1 MSCFACKLKNGKSYG
16 KCAVKDDLAPFLEK
30 IENIDAILF
39 GSPIY
44 FGSISGEMR
53 SFMERIMF
61 QYLEYKGGYPSLYK
75 RKIKTGFIYN
85 MNISNDT
92 MHEYQYR
99 QELSRIEAH
108 SRRTFDSSEALYV
121 NTQFGDVRGVIE
133 IDGFDNISSIY
144 RLSEDHR
151 YKTDDK
157 FIVGFGLEETTTNFL
172 LKIRFKAS

>member
-1 MSCFACKLKNGKSYG
+1 
-16 KCAVKDDLAPFLEK
+16 
-30 IENIDAILF
+30 
-39 GSPIY
+39 
-44 FGSISGEMR
+44 MR